1 MKSALAVLNFVRDN
15 YIVILAIIATGVG
28 VYLRVRDFLKKDA
41 DEQKKILES
50 QADNL
55 TAAINSGLLALVT
68 SAEKKYGSGTGI
80 LKQSDVYNEVIKA
93 FPSVIEYMESGV
105 ITADYIKKCIDRAV
119 DEFNRLREQNK
130 NLDKVA
136 STEEKE

>member
-28 VYLRVRDFLKKDA
+28 VYLRVREFLKKDA

-55 TAAINSGLLALVT
+55 TAAINSALLALVT
-68 SAEKKYGSGTGI
+68 TAEKKYGSGTGI

-93 FPSVIEYMESGV
+93 FPSVIEYMESGI
-105 ITADYIKKCIDRAV
+105 ITADYIKKCIDRSV